1 MRRELFLVAALS
13 VATAA
18 GGCRKPAKLVLTKDQ
33 RARIQENIL
42 AEAPAPKVPLNANF
56 GDNIRLLGVDLS
68 ADRVRPGETMTAT
81 YYWECLRETPG
92 EWKVFV
98 HLELPAGKRMILDH
112 HPVGELYPIANW
124 KKGEIIRDVQRFTV
138 AADTKPGPA
147 TLWTGL
153 FNEAIYREQ
162 GGGDRMEIK
171 NKDQV
176 PNDGDNR
183 VRAARFTVTAGGESA
198 QAEAPVLVARRAA
211 IQVDGRLDDAAW
223 AAASRSASFRNAD
236 GSDATPDL
244 ATTVMAAYDDAALY
258 LAFSVRDPAVETP
271 YKNRDEELWN
281 SDAVE
286 VFLDPGADGKDYLEL
301 QVSPANVVFDALF
314 ASHRTPD
321 WPQARASNLAGL
333 KTAVQVTGT
342 LNRAGD
348 QDSGWDVEVAIPFA
362 DLPGFGKTP
371 PDPSSTLRANFFRIE
386 ARDGKVVGAQ
396 AFSPAAG
403 DFHDLSKA
411 GAIRFEAGAEAATA
425 PATVSPA
432 AVAPVLKV
440 QPGRIGRVGPPIQ
453 PPPAQALPAV
463 KAGLPARAGTLRTTR
478 VPPQPTP
485 GR

>member
-1 MRRELFLVAALS
+1 MRGGTLVVTLLI
-13 VATAA
+13 VAVSA
-18 GGCRKPAKLVLTKDQ
+18 GCRKPAKLVLTKDQ

-42 AEAPAPKVPLNANF
+42 SEAPAPKVPLNVNF

-68 ADRVRPGETMTAT
+68 ADRVRPGETLTAT

-112 HPVGELYPIANW
+112 HPVGELYPITNW

-138 AADTKPGPA
+138 AADTRPGPA
-147 TLWTGL
+147 TLWAGL

-183 VRAARFTVTAGGESA
+183 VRAARFTVMAGGEPA
-198 QAEAPVLVARRAA
+198 RGEAPVLVARRAA
-211 IQVDGRLDDAAW
+211 GAVQVDGKLDDAAW
-223 AAASRSASFRNAD
+223 AAAGRSAPFRNAD

-281 SDAVE
+281 GDAVE

-314 ASHRTPD
+314 VSHRAPD
-321 WPQARASNLAGL
+321 WPQARAFNLAGL

-348 QDSGWDVEVAIPFA
+348 QDSGWDVEIAIPFA
-362 DLPGFGKTP
+362 NLPGFGKTP

-386 ARDGKVVGAQ
+386 ARDGKVAGAQ

-411 GAIRFEAGAEAATA
+411 GSVRFEAGAEAAA
-425 PATVSPA
+425 VPAGLSPA
-432 AVAPVLKV
+432 KVAPLLKV
-440 QPGRIGRVGPPIQ
+440 QSSRIP
-453 PPPAQALPAV
+453 PAV
-463 KAGLPARAGTLRTTR
+463 KAGLPARTGPLRTTQ
-478 VPPQPTP
+478 VPVTP
-485 GR
+485 APGPAKQAP

>member
-1 MRRELFLVAALS
+1 MRRELFLVALLS
-13 VATAA
+13 FATAA

-42 AEAPAPKVPLNANF
+42 SEAPAPKVPLNANF

-68 ADRVRPGETMTAT
+68 ADRVRPGETLTAT

-112 HPVGELYPIANW
+112 HPVGELYPVANW

-138 AADTKPGPA
+138 AADTRPGPA
-147 TLWTGL
+147 TLWVGL

-162 GGGDRMEIK
+162 GGGDRMELQ

-176 PNDGDNR
+176 PNDGDHR
-183 VRAARFTVTAGGESA
+183 VRAARFTVAAGGEPA
-198 QAEAPVLVARRAA
+198 RAEAPTLVARRAGA
-211 IQVDGRLDDAAW
+211 AVRVDGTLDDAAW
-223 AAASRSASFRNAD
+223 AAAGRSAPFRNAD

-244 ATTVMAAYDDAALY
+244 ATTVMAAYDDTTLY

-301 QVSPANVVFDALF
+301 QVSPANVVFDAVF
-314 ASHRTPD
+314 ATHRTPA
-321 WPQARASNLAGL
+321 WREARASNLGGL
-333 KTAVQVTGT
+333 QTAVQVTGS

-348 QDSGWDVEVAIPFA
+348 QDTGWDVEVAIPFA

-371 PDPSSTLRANFFRIE
+371 PDGSSTLRANFFRIE
-386 ARDGKVVGAQ
+386 ARDGKVAGAQ

-411 GAIRFEAGAEAATA
+411 GAIRFEAGAGAAA
-425 PATVSPA
+425 IPAAVSPA

-440 QPGRIGRVGPPIQ
+440 QPSRI
-453 PPPAQALPAV
+453 PAAV
-463 KAGLPARAGTLRTTR
+463 KAGLPARAGALRTTQ
-478 VPPQPTP
+478 VPARPAPVP
-485 GR
+485 EKHAP

>member
-1 MRRELFLVAALS
+1 MHRALS
-13 VATAA
+13 VVTLLFLAVMS

-42 AEAPAPKVPLNANF
+42 SEAPTPKIPINANF
-56 GDNIRLLGVDLS
+56 ADNIRLIGVDLS
-68 ADRVRPGETMTAT
+68 ADRVRPGDTMTAT

-147 TLWTGL
+147 TLWAGL

-176 PNDGDNR
+176 PNDGDHR
-183 VRAARFTVTAGGESA
+183 VRAARFTVTAGGEASA
-198 QAEAPVLVARRAA
+198 AESPVLVARRAKEPVR
-211 IQVDGRLDDAAW
+211 VDGTLDEAVW
-223 AAASRSASFRNAD
+223 AAAGRSARLQAAD
-236 GSDATPDL
+236 GGEAPADL
-244 ATTVMAAYDDAALY
+244 ATTVLAAYDDATLY
-258 LAFSVRDPAVETP
+258 LAVSVRDPAIETP
-271 YKNRDEELWN
+271 YKNRDDELWN
-281 SDAVE
+281 GDAVE
-286 VFLDPGADGKDYLEL
+286 VFLDPGADGHDYLEL

-321 WPQARASNLAGL
+321 WTQAKAWNAAGL
-333 KTAVQVTGT
+333 KTAVRVTGT
-342 LNRAGD
+342 LNQPGD
-348 QDSGWDVEVAIPFA
+348 GDTGYDVEIAIPFA
-362 DLPGFGKTP
+362 DLPGFGTAP
-371 PDPSSTLRANFFRIE
+371 PGASSTLRANFFRIE

-396 AFSPAAG
+396 AFSPAGG

-411 GAIRFEAGAEAATA
+411 STIRFEAEAATA
-425 PATVSPA
+425 PTPISPA
-432 AVAPVLKV
+432 AVAPALKV
-440 QPGRIGRVGPPIQ
+440 QPARRL
-453 PPPAQALPAV
+453 PAEALPAV
-463 KAGLPARAGTLRTTR
+463 KAGMPARAGALRTTR
-478 VPPQPTP
+478 VPAAPAKGQ
-485 GR
+485 

>member
-1 MRRELFLVAALS
+1 MRREWFLVTLLS
-13 VATAA
+13 FATAA

-42 AEAPAPKVPLNANF
+42 SEAPTPKIPLYANF

-98 HLELPAGKRMILDH
+98 HLELPAGRRMILDH
-112 HPVGELYPIANW
+112 HPVGELYPIASW
-124 KKGEIIRDVQRFTV
+124 KKGEVIRDIQRFTV

-147 TLWTGL
+147 TLWAGL

-162 GGGDRMEIK
+162 GGGDRMELK

-183 VRAARFTVTAGGESA
+183 VSAARFTVIAGGESA
-198 QAEAPVLVARRAA
+198 RAEVPILAARRAEGA
-211 IQVDGRLDDAAW
+211 IQVDGRLDDAPW
-223 AAASRSASFRNAD
+223 AAAGRSAPFRNAD

-244 ATTVMAAYDDAALY
+244 ATTVMAAYDDATLY
-258 LAFSVRDPAVETP
+258 LAFSVRDPAIESP

-362 DLPGFGKTP
+362 DLPGMGKGRP
-371 PDPSSTLRANFFRIE
+371 EPGATLRANFFRIE
-386 ARDGKVVGAQ
+386 ARDGKVAGAQ

-411 GAIRFEAGAEAATA
+411 GAIRFEAGPEAAA
-425 PATVSPA
+425 PVKVSPA
-432 AVAPVLKV
+432 ALAPVLKV
-440 QPGRIGRVGPPIQ
+440 QPGRIP
-453 PPPAQALPAV
+453 PAV